1 VAVLGAGSWGTVFA
15 ALLCERKLGTVRL
28 WARDP
33 SLVRE
38 MAAERVNRRYMPE
51 LRLPEGLEVTG
62 SLPDAV
68 SGAGL
73 VVMAVPSRWARATIT
88 PASSCAR
95 PDAVIVSLTKGIE
108 PGTWLRM
115 SQVVTEVFPGRRV
128 AVLTGPNF
136 AGDIVLGRP
145 AATVVACRDMDLARQ
160 LQGLF
165 AFPRLRVYTQHD
177 VVGCELAGALKNVLA
192 VAAGMADGLQ
202 TGDNARAALVTRGL
216 AELSRLGVAMGG
228 HPLTFSGL
236 AGLGDLVLTC
246 TSDRSRNRRVGF
258 LLGAGKGLSEILD
271 GMQQVAEGVS
281 TAAGAVALAAR
292 YGVELPI
299 CEQVAGVLEGRT
311 TAGEAVATLLGRE
324 PTHELAGSPPWP

>member
-1 VAVLGAGSWGTVFA
+1 MAVLGAGSWGTVFA
-15 ALLCERKLGTVRL
+15 GLLAERHPGSVRL

-33 SLVRE
+33 ALAEE
-38 MAAERVNRRYMPE
+38 MATQRVNRRYMPE
-51 LRLPEGLEVTG
+51 LQLPRGLEVTG
-62 SLPDAV
+62 SLPEAV
-68 SGAGL
+68 SGAGV
-73 VVMAVPSRWARATIT
+73 VVMAVPSRWARGAIS
-88 PASSCAR
+88 PARACTR
-95 PDAVIVSLTKGIE
+95 PDAVMVSLTKGIE
-108 PGTWLRM
+108 PGTWLTM
-115 SQVVTEVFPGRRV
+115 SQVMSELFPGRQV

-136 AGDIVLGRP
+136 AGDIMLGRP
-145 AATVVACRDMDLARQ
+145 AATVVACRDAGVARQ

-165 AFPRLRVYTQHD
+165 AFSRLRIYTHHD

-192 VAAGMADGLQ
+192 MAAGMADGLQ
-202 TGDNARAALVTRGL
+202 AGDNARAALVTRGL
-216 AELSRLGVAMGG
+216 AELSRLGVAMGS

-246 TSDRSRNRRVGF
+246 TSDRSRNRRVGL
-258 LLGAGKGLSEILD
+258 LLGAGKGLGEILE

-299 CEQVAGVLEGRT
+299 CEKVAAVLEGRT
-311 TAGEAVATLLGRE
+311 TPGEAVAALLGRE